1 MKRTV
6 GNIPNGAKFA
16 AAARICVICINGTK
30 RRKAKSG
37 KAEQNVL
44 CVKSDACGCIGR
56 NGTERCQFG
65 KRKTRMNQGAEKLMK
80 PESNNESNNHESD
93 RGGEGIRG
101 RLERFCL

>member
-1 MKRTV
+1 MKQTV

-56 NGTERCQFG
+56 NGTERYQFG
-65 KRKTRMNQGAEKLMK
+65 KTDNT
-80 PESNNESNNHESD
+80 NESGS
-93 RGGEGIRG
+93 GEAYETRIK
-101 RLERFCL
+101 

>member
-65 KRKTRMNQGAEKLMK
+65 KTDNT
-80 PESNNESNNHESD
+80 NESGS
-93 RGGEGIRG
+93 GEAYETRIKYRIKQS
-101 RLERFCL
+101 